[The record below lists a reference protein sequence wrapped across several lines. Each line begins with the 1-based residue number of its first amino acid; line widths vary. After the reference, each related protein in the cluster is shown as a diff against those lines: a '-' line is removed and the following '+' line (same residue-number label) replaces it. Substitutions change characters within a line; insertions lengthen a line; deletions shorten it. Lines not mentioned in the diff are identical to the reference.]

1 VPRIKGFVFGCMVTK
16 GEVRRDAGVRVIR
29 DGVVVA
35 EDTMTSLRRF
45 KDDVKEVR
53 EGFECGIG
61 LDKFQDVK
69 EGDVWRPTRPS
80 RSPATDPDRTTPVSD
95 ERTQGRVH
103 YGVARVDLYL
113 PGSDSLK
120 AKRMSLRR
128 ARAALMEQLGASVA
142 EVGAQDRWQR
152 AVLGVAVAA
161 STATGVD
168 RVLERITAVLER
180 DPRIEVLGIT
190 DLVDHLDADAGEQLL
205 PGHPGT

>member
-1 VPRIKGFVFGCMVTK
+1 
-16 GEVRRDAGVRVIR
+16 
-29 DGVVVA
+29 
-35 EDTMTSLRRF
+35 
-45 KDDVKEVR
+45 
-53 EGFECGIG
+53 
-61 LDKFQDVK
+61 
-69 EGDVWRPTRPS
+69 
-80 RSPATDPDRTTPVSD
+80 VSD

-103 YGVARVDLYL
+103 YGVARVDLHL